1 MIFTEIAPVPF
12 LLILLS
18 FKRIIVSGMFKSF
31 SIGNVRVD
39 GPVICSPLA
48 GISDSAFRQLARE
61 NGAAVVYSEFLSSWG
76 IAHKNQ
82 KTLNMMR
89 FEECERPVGIQIFG
103 ADISVMAEAA
113 HVVQEAGADILDIN
127 MGCPVKKITARGCGA
142 ALLKEPE
149 KVYQIVKTLSET
161 VNIPVTVKMRSGWSG
176 KTNFT
181 LEVAKAIEEGGAKAV
196 TVHGRLAV
204 NAHGGLCDFDA
215 ISEVKQSVNIPVIG
229 NGGVTHPQHVS
240 EMLEK
245 TGCDAVMVGRAALG
259 NPWFFKNALHYFKTG
274 DELPPPDVHEKI
286 SMMVR
291 HLRLK
296 VKCDGERR
304 GVLEMRKHIGWYLH
318 SMPHSA
324 RLKDAVNRA
333 VTHAE
338 VETLLKEYEQNRS
351 QDVEGLR
358 IQVMSA

>member
-1 MIFTEIAPVPF
+1 
-12 LLILLS
+12 
-18 FKRIIVSGMFKSF
+18 MFKPF
-31 SIGNVRVD
+31 SIGNVFVD
-39 GPVICSPLA
+39 TPVICSPLA
-48 GISDSAFRQLARE
+48 GVSDSAFRQLARE

-82 KTLNMMR
+82 KTLNMMH
-89 FEECERPVGIQIFG
+89 FEECERPIGIQIFG
-103 ADISVMAEAA
+103 SDVSIMTQAA
-113 HVVQEAGADILDIN
+113 LAVQEAGADILDIN

-176 KTNFT
+176 KTKLT
-181 LEVAKAIEEGGAKAV
+181 LEVAKAVEEGGAKAV

-215 ISEVKQSVNIPVIG
+215 IAEVKQAVKIPVIG
-229 NGGVTHPQHVS
+229 NGGVTHPLHVL

-259 NPWFFKNALHYFKTG
+259 NPWFFKNASHYFKTG
-274 DELPPPDVHEKI
+274 EELPPPDTHEKI
-286 SMMVR
+286 SMMAR
-291 HLRLK
+291 HLQLK
-296 VKCDGERR
+296 VKLDGERR

-318 SMPHSA
+318 AMPSSA
-324 RLKDAVNRA
+324 RLKDAVNRTPDSA
-333 VTHAE
+333 GVEALLRDYETQMTEMMNHEAAKAQSKDE
-338 VETLLKEYEQNRS
+338 V
-351 QDVEGLR
+351 VH
-358 IQVMSA
+358 VV

>member
-1 MIFTEIAPVPF
+1 
-12 LLILLS
+12 
-18 FKRIIVSGMFKSF
+18 MFKPF
-31 SIGNVRVD
+31 IIGNVLVD
-39 GPVICSPLA
+39 SPVICSPLA
-48 GISDSAFRQLARE
+48 GVSDSAFRQLARE
-61 NGAAVVYSEFLSSWG
+61 MGAAVVYSEFLSSWG

-82 KTLNMMR
+82 RTLNMMS

-103 ADISVMAEAA
+103 SDISIMAQAA
-113 HVVQEAGADILDIN
+113 HEVQVAGADILDIN

-142 ALLKEPE
+142 ALLKDPE

-176 KTNFT
+176 KTKLT

-215 ISEVKQSVNIPVIG
+215 IAEVKQAVKIPVIG
-229 NGGVTHPQHVS
+229 NGGVTHPLHVL

-245 TGCDAVMVGRAALG
+245 TVCDAVMVGRAALG
-259 NPWFFKNALHYFKTG
+259 NPWFFKNANHYFKTG
-274 DELPPPDVHEKI
+274 EELLLPDVHEKI
-286 SMMVR
+286 SMMIR

-296 VKCDGERR
+296 IKLDGERR

-318 SMPHSA
+318 AMPSSA
-324 RLKDAVNRA
+324 RLKDAVNRTQDSA
-333 VTHAE
+333 GVEALLRDYETQMIEMMSHEATKAQSEDE
-338 VETLLKEYEQNRS
+338 V
-351 QDVEGLR
+351 
-358 IQVMSA
+358 IQVV

>member
-1 MIFTEIAPVPF
+1 MRKLFKPF
-12 LLILLS
+12 Y
-18 FKRIIVSGMFKSF
+18 
-31 SIGNVRVD
+31 IGGVYVES
-39 GPVICSPLA
+39 PLVLAPLA
-48 GISDSAFRQLARE
+48 GVSDSAFRQLCKE
-61 NGAAVVYSEFLSSWG
+61 MGAAAVYSEFLSSWG

-82 KTLNMMR
+82 KRLNIMHY
-89 FEECERPVGIQIFG
+89 EKCERPFGIQIFG
-103 ADISVMAEAA
+103 ADISMMAAA
-113 HVVQEAGADILDIN
+113 AVAVQESGADILDIN

-176 KTNFT
+176 KTKLT
-181 LEVAKAIEEGGAKAV
+181 LEVAKAIEEGGAKAI

-215 ISEVKQSVNIPVIG
+215 IAEVKQSSNIPVIG
-229 NGGVTHPQHVS
+229 NGGVTYPLHVL

-245 TGCDAVMVGRAALG
+245 TGCDAVMAGRAALG
-259 NPWFFKNALHYFKTG
+259 NPWFFKNTLHYFETG
-274 DELPPPDVHEKI
+274 EELPPPDVREKI

-296 VKCDGERR
+296 IKLDGERR

-318 SMPHSA
+318 GIPHSA
-324 RLKDAVNRA
+324 KLKDAINR
-333 VTHAE
+333 TQTAE
-338 VETLLKEYEQNRS
+338 GVEALLREYEQSRVIENKDTR
-351 QDVEGLR
+351 V
-358 IQVMSA
+358 QVYSA